1 MYRLFETIKI
11 IDGMVCN
18 IGYHNARFNHARTAL
33 CGCSGSAGLE
43 DIIRVP
49 PEYRKGVVKC
59 KIVYSQDIETVEY
72 ARYEKRVIRS
82 LRIVTDDEID
92 YSSKYYDRSGIDKLL
107 VSRNGCDD
115 IIIVKNGVM
124 TDSSFS
130 NLVFDD
136 GKNLLTPATPLLQ
149 GTKRD
154 QLLSEGIIAADEI
167 RPKDLKLFQSV
178 YLVNAMLDLYE
189 CRVGIDTILS

>member
-11 IDGMVCN
+11 IDGMICN
-18 IGYHNARFNHARTAL
+18 IGFHNARFNHARAAL
-33 CGCSGSAGLE
+33 CGCSEHTALE
-43 DIIRVP
+43 DFINLP

-92 YSSKYYDRSGIDKLL
+92 YSSKYYDRSGIDKLMG
-107 VSRNGCDD
+107 SRNGCDD

-149 GTKRD
+149 GTMRA
-154 QLLSEGIIAADEI
+154 QLLSEGIIAAEEI

-189 CRVGIDTILS
+189 CKVGIGSIRR